1 MTDQSPGKRIDKGI
15 RRGRRPSP
23 PVAIVHRAEI
33 LTQLQQGASVNEVA
47 QGYAMTGSAISHVLS
62 GDPEYVRARERGIAA
77 RLETHYGEMRAAQD
91 MLSLARARECHKATA
106 WAAEREF
113 DRWRQRVAVE
123 TTVKQA
129 PTFVVVIA
137 QAPTP
142 APNEPKLLQNND
154 NPDLT

>member
-1 MTDQSPGKRIDKGI
+1 MKDQSPGKRIDKGI
-15 RRGRRPSP
+15 QRGRRPSP

-33 LTQLQQGASVNEVA
+33 IERARSGVMIKDIAA
-47 QGYAMTGSAISHVLS
+47 GYQISGEAISQVLS
-62 GDPEYVRARERGIAA
+62 GDPDYVRAREQGIAA
-77 RLETHYGEMRAAQD
+77 RLETHYGEMCAADD

-106 WAAEREF
+106 WSAEREF